1 MPEFHERA
9 AAMEKAK
16 DERLAPSV
24 AAALARRDPPRR
36 APTDYLFPSMPQ
48 F

>member
-9 AAMEKAK
+9 EAAEKEKA
-16 DERLAPSV
+16 ERLAPSV
-24 AAALARRDPPRR
+24 AAALARRDPVRTVP
-36 APTDYLFPSMPQ
+36 ADYTIPAQPQ